1 MGQIFKRQTL
11 TGGGNANQFFN
22 EGKVADVEYD
32 GYAVT
37 AADGTD
43 LPNGPCD
50 ALYCTAGG
58 DVAAQNVNG
67 GVTLLDTTTLKTL
80 PTGQIVPIQ
89 VSRVL
94 STNTT
99 ATDIFALYRK

>member
-1 MGQIFKRQTL
+1 MGLIFKRQAL
-11 TGGGNANQFFN
+11 TGTSFNGTANS
-22 EGKVADVEYD
+22 GKVADVEYD

-37 AADGTD
+37 ASDSVD

-50 ALYCTAGG
+50 ALWCTAGG
-58 DVAAQNVNG
+58 DVAGQNVNG
-67 GVTLLDTTTLKTL
+67 GVTLLATTTLKTL
-80 PTGQIVPIQ
+80 PTGQVVPIQ

-99 ATDIFALYRK
+99 ATGIFALYRK